1 MIIISVLNFSFAF
14 SDMIKWKNDIMHK
27 DALVTEATALSQFII
42 CLQLERAKVSLAVF
56 LDAKSGKATDLS
68 EEYAATDRALN
79 SIKWREFGQ
88 DKIFENKLRFQI
100 RIDDFRWN
108 LQFKCPFRAINFVV
122 FFLGKELLYLLL
134 FLKKVPNKWLT
145 LKF

>member
-1 MIIISVLNFSFAF
+1 
-14 SDMIKWKNDIMHK
+14 MHK

-100 RIDDFRWN
+100 RIDDFR
-108 LQFKCPFRAINFVV
+108 
-122 FFLGKELLYLLL
+122 
-134 FLKKVPNKWLT
+134 
-145 LKF
+145 

>member
-100 RIDDFRWN
+100 RIDDFR
-108 LQFKCPFRAINFVV
+108 
-122 FFLGKELLYLLL
+122 
-134 FLKKVPNKWLT
+134 
-145 LKF
+145 